1 MAEQITKGEL
11 ILEIQDKIDKYEEVL
26 EESTFSS
33 EISDSTNR
41 VAISNLYLALATLFA
56 NK

>member
-11 ILEIQDKIDKYEEVL
+11 ILEIQDKIDKYEDVL
-26 EESTFSS
+26 ESTFSS
-33 EISDSTNR
+33 EVSDSTNR
-41 VAISNLYLALATLFA
+41 VAISNLYIALATLFA